1 MPTGGGTVGDRDLVS
16 REENPCVQAEQ
27 CHRAKISISA
37 TERPQARSGVTR
49 KLAESATVVPSQCG
63 IFCYATFTES
73 AAFSYLDAHSSTL
86 KGRATTVRA
95 NSFPEGRCRGICNRI
110 NKFQ

>member
-73 AAFSYLDAHSSTL
+73 AAFFILGCSLFDTEGPRH
-86 KGRATTVRA
+86 TVRA

-110 NKFQ
+110 SRVQ